1 MRQPIYVYVMAEA
14 QAPDPIVQ
22 FLDWFEE
29 AKRRDNFEPT
39 ACAVATANANGE
51 PSVRMVLLKEA
62 DDRGFVFYTNTE
74 SKKGEDLGANPF
86 ASLLFHW
93 QKPHRQIRVEG
104 PTSPVSDDEADAY
117 FATRHRTSQIG
128 AWASA
133 QTRPMT
139 GRFDLERLVAEHTAK
154 LGIAAVPRPPHWSG
168 YRITPK
174 RIEFWEER
182 KFRLHDRISYERHGE
197 NWQSQRLFP

>member
-14 QAPDPIVQ
+14 QAPDPIAQ
-22 FLDWFEE
+22 FLDWFEV
-29 AKRRDNFEPT
+29 AKQRDNFEPT
-39 ACAVATANANGE
+39 ACAVATANASGE

-62 DDRGFVFYTNTE
+62 DERGFVFYTNTE

-86 ASLLFHW
+86 AALLFHW

-104 PTSPVSDDEADAY
+104 PVSPVSDDEADAY

-139 GRFDLERLVAEHTAK
+139 GRFNLERLVAEHTAK

-197 NWQSQRLFP
+197 NWRSQRLFP